1 MSYTVLDADI
11 PDFFRTTGQLLPSL
25 HSIMHTPWKLI
36 RKMIRVMQ
44 EFRKQCRLPMLES
57 SPLQLLVHSLMAAAG
72 HHRCMM
78 SRMQAQHCRLLGMST
93 RKSYRLRTYGRLCI
107 SEMCQLSEKPLGT
120 HVYM

>member
-11 PDFFRTTGQLLPSL
+11 PDFYRTTGQLLPSL
-25 HSIMHTPWKLI
+25 HSTMHTPWKLT

-93 RKSYRLRTYGRLCI
+93 RKSYRLRTYGRI

-120 HVYM
+120 HVYK